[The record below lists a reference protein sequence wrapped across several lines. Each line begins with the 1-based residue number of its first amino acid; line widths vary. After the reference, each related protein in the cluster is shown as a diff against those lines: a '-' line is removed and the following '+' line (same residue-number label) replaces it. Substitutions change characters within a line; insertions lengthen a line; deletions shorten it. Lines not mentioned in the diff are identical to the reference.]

1 MEAVVA
7 KAEGLPEARRGGVG
21 WWLRT
26 ITRVVPSELVSILAA
41 IGAAYSVYPPT
52 KEGPW
57 TAFGFLSGVAV
68 ITFLLSAYKCYQAFL
83 EHRHSIS
90 HPWEHGVFSA
100 LKVMQKAVSQRSA
113 VVLGTEEVRIAAYRV
128 VPPIKNPGQVEQLID
143 TLGGA
148 IGTAGRRFPVGQGI
162 TGRAIRTGDLMRL
175 HRPAGETSESYVNM
189 LKAEYG
195 YTAQEANEVSK
206 DRRSMLAVPITGSG
220 GDTVAVLYLDSVKC
234 DVFDAD
240 VVDCVLACTQGVR
253 AYLSE
258 RLNV

>member
-1 MEAVVA
+1 MA
-7 KAEGLPEARRGGVG
+7 KATGLPEARRGGVK

-41 IGAAYSVYPPT
+41 FGAAYSVYPSSR
-52 KEGPW
+52 EGPW
-57 TAFGFLSGVAV
+57 TAFGLLIGVAV
-68 ITFLLSAYKCYQAFL
+68 LTLGLSAYKCYQAFV

-100 LKVMQKAVSQRSA
+100 LKVMQKAVSQRQA
-113 VVLGTEEVRIAAYRV
+113 NLLGTEEVRIAAYRV
-128 VPPIKNPGQVEQLID
+128 VPPIGNPRQVEQLID

-148 IGTAGRRFPVGQGI
+148 SGTAGRLFPVGQGI

-175 HRPAGETSESYVNM
+175 HRPADETSESYVNM

-206 DRRSMLAVPITGSG
+206 DRRSMLAVPIAGSS

-234 DVFDAD
+234 DVFDDD
-240 VVDCVLACTQGVR
+240 VVSCVLACSNGVR
-253 AYLSE
+253 GYLSE